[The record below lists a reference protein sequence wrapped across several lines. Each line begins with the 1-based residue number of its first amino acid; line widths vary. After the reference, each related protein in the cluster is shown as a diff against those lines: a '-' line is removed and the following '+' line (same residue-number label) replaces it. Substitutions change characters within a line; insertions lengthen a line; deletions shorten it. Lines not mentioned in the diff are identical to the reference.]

1 MFASLNG
8 FNKLH
13 VPTSPLQAVA
23 GVKDGRTKIILIAD
37 EKHVGVSG
45 ARTDLRGADPGAIMI
60 RGLKPNTI
68 YKVMTSVVN
77 DHYGNPLSVF
87 LGGAQDYRYDPKQ
100 RFANVGGEWK
110 LTSGYWE
117 QCFFDEIKECAW
129 REQAHRVDS
138 PFLSEKECESNEF
151 GVLRASVELAR
162 SAVVM
167 VDVIE
172 GNRNYSGR

>member
-8 FNKLH
+8 YGKVVIPN
-13 VPTSPLQAVA
+13 SSIQAVA
-23 GVKDGRTKIILIAD
+23 GVKNGRTKIILIAG
-37 EKHVGVSG
+37 ETRLGTSASRLESPG
-45 ARTDLRGADPGAIMI
+45 AESGAIMI

-100 RFANVGGEWK
+100 RVANVGGEWK

-117 QCFFDEIKECAW
+117 HCFFDEIKECAW

-151 GVLRASVELAR
+151 GVVRASVELAR

-172 GNRNYSGR
+172 GNRNYSGS